1 MILPAN
7 HSTSMVETFER
18 KPRHDDA
25 TSSQMVILQKMAVG
39 LSELRERERPIGLL
53 ELEEGVETC
62 DGEHLLYVS
71 RYTLDDN
78 LATLCDGLLT
88 QAEEMAQTA

>member
-25 TSSQMVILQKMAVG
+25 TSSQMVIQQKMAVG

-53 ELEEGVETC
+53 ELEE
-62 DGEHLLYVS
+62 
-71 RYTLDDN
+71 
-78 LATLCDGLLT
+78 
-88 QAEEMAQTA
+88 